1 MLIDWVTV
9 GAQIVNFLI
18 LVAALKF
25 LLYDRI
31 TRVMAARQEQITA
44 RMSEA
49 DQSRLAAQAA
59 AARARRIED
68 DVRERR
74 HDLLDEA
81 RRAADERRRELVE
94 HARREI
100 AEQRERWWRSFEDD
114 RDRLLRDLT
123 TRVGEEVVEV
133 TERALSD
140 LVGAELEEAAVEAF
154 LRHLEELPPQEREA
168 LATSLDGAR
177 NGEPR
182 RVVVHTSFDLPEGL
196 RHRVVR
202 SLDLPTDDVEI
213 DFVRDPRLICGIEIR
228 SHGRSVGWNVAAY
241 LDALR
246 RDLLEMLA
254 EETPESASVEES
266 S

>member
-1 MLIDWVTV
+1 MLIDWFTV

-49 DQSRLAAQAA
+49 EESRLAALEAA
-59 AARARRIED
+59 ASARRLED
-68 DVRERR
+68 ELRGRR

-100 AEQRERWWRSFEDD
+100 SEQRERWWRSFEDD

-154 LRHLEELPPQEREA
+154 LHHLDELPPQERDA
-168 LATSLDGAR
+168 LAASLDGAR

-182 RVVVHTSFDLPEGL
+182 RVVVHTSFDLPAGL

-246 RDLLEMLA
+246 HDLLEILA
-254 EETPESASVEES
+254 EEAPERATPEASS
-266 S
+266 